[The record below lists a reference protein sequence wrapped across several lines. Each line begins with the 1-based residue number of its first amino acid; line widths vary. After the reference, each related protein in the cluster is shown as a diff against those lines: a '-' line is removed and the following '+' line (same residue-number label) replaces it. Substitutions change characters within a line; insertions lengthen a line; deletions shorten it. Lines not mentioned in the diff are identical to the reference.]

1 MRQQLAVEPS
11 APLIGTLADPEPPDT
26 SAFLRAN
33 PGAQALLR
41 ELSEGSEVVVVEPI
55 DTEPVAYTLNIGQL
69 LGAEADALKS
79 RERQLRELRALASC
93 RLSDL
98 KPDQVRRI
106 LEAIALATTR

>member
-1 MRQQLAVEPS
+1 MRQQFAVELP
-11 APLIGTLADPEPPDT
+11 APFFGSLGDPEPPDT

-55 DTEPVAYTLNIGQL
+55 DTEPPACSANIGQL

-93 RLSDL
+93 RVSDL

-106 LEAIALATTR
+106 LEAIALDAGR

>member
-1 MRQQLAVEPS
+1 MRSQLAVESS
-11 APLIGTLADPEPPDT
+11 APLIGTFGDAEPPDT

-41 ELSEGSEVVVVEPI
+41 ELSQSSELVIVEPLES
-55 DTEPVAYTLNIGQL
+55 EPRADSSSIGQL
-69 LGAEADALKS
+69 LGAEADALKL

-93 RLSDL
+93 RVSDL

-106 LEAIALATTR
+106 LEAIR